1 MFVGDFL
8 KIYDQNVRQYKMELE
23 KKIEILTK
31 GAKYDVSC
39 SSSGVERKGKKG
51 KLGSAAAPGI
61 CHSFTPDGR
70 CVSLLKILMSNS
82 CDYNCAYCVNRQS
95 NDGERAT
102 FTPEELV
109 RLTMDFYRRNYIEGL
124 FLSSAVCNNPDYTM
138 ERMVQVVKLL
148 RVREGFNG
156 YIHLKGIPGTSEE
169 ILEEAGRYVDRMS
182 MNLELPTKKSLRLL
196 APQKDTKQITAP
208 MHYLKDKIS
217 EAKTLKQ
224 QFRNA
229 PDFVPAGQTTQMM
242 IGATNDTDYNIMMV
256 SEGMYDAYAMK
267 RVYYSAYIPVV
278 QENSLLPTTVEAP
291 LLREH
296 RLYQADWLLRF
307 YGFKAKEL
315 LSDAQQNLD
324 LEVDPKC
331 FWALQH
337 LNFFP
342 VEVNKAH
349 KSFLLR
355 VPGIGPISA
364 ERIVKGRRY
373 GKLTYDNLKKMG
385 VVLKRAKYF
394 ILCNGKY
401 YGGQIQSS
409 EKIRSKLVLHDP
421 MMIKL
426 NPNQLRMD
434 NLFPEVFKNERL
446 HIR

>member
-1 MFVGDFL
+1 MGIL

-337 LNFFP
+337 LNF
-342 VEVNKAH
+342 
-349 KSFLLR
+349 SL
-355 VPGIGPISA
+355 
-364 ERIVKGRRY
+364 
-373 GKLTYDNLKKMG
+373 
-385 VVLKRAKYF
+385 
-394 ILCNGKY
+394 
-401 YGGQIQSS
+401 
-409 EKIRSKLVLHDP
+409 
-421 MMIKL
+421 
-426 NPNQLRMD
+426 
-434 NLFPEVFKNERL
+434 
-446 HIR
+446 

>member
-1 MFVGDFL
+1 V
-8 KIYDQNVRQYKMELE
+8 KVVRELE
-23 KKIEILTK
+23 FEKKVEILTR

-39 SSSGVERKGKKG
+39 SSSGVDRKGKKG
-51 KLGSAAAPGI
+51 QLGSAAAPGI

-70 CVSLLKILMSNS
+70 CVSLLKILMSNN
-82 CDYNCAYCVNRQS
+82 CDYNCAYCVNRTS

-124 FLSSAVCNNPDYTM
+124 FLSSAVCNNADYTM
-138 ERMVQVVKLL
+138 ERMIAVVKLL
-148 RVREGFNG
+148 REREGFNG

-169 ILEEAGRYVDRMS
+169 LLHQAGRFADRMS
-182 MNLELPTKKSLRLL
+182 MNLELPTKKSLKLL
-196 APQKDTKQITAP
+196 APQKSTQQITAP
-208 MHYLKDKIS
+208 MHYLKNKI
-217 EAKTLKQ
+217 EETKTLQ
-224 QFRNA
+224 QQYRKA
-229 PDFVPAGQTTQMM
+229 PSFVPAGQTTQMM

-256 SEGMYDAYAMK
+256 SEGMYQAYQMK

-278 QENSLLPTTVEAP
+278 KENSLLPTVVEAP

-315 LSDAQQNLD
+315 LSEQHQQLD
-324 LEVDPKC
+324 LEMDPKC

-337 LNFFP
+337 LNLFP

-349 KSFLLR
+349 ISFLLR
-355 VPGIGPISA
+355 IPGIGPVSA
-364 ERIVKGRRY
+364 QRIVKGRRY
-373 GKLTYDNLKKMG
+373 GKLNYDALKKMG

-394 ILCNGKY
+394 ILCDGKF
-401 YGGQIQSS
+401 YGGSS
-409 EKIRSKLVLHDP
+409 VTPETIRTKLVLEDP
-421 MMIKL
+421 TMKKM

-434 NLFPEVFKNERL
+434 TTFPEVFM
-446 HIR
+446 HV

>member
-1 MFVGDFL
+1 M
-8 KIYDQNVRQYKMELE
+8 RQFKMELE
-23 KKIEILTK
+23 KKVDILTS

-39 SSSGVERKGKKG
+39 SSSGVGRKGKKG
-51 KLGSAAAPGI
+51 QVGSAAAPGI

-95 NDGERAT
+95 SDIERAT

-124 FLSSAVCNNPDYTM
+124 FLSSAVCKNPDYTM
-138 ERMVQVVKLL
+138 ERMLAVVRLL
-148 RVREGFNG
+148 REREGFNG

-169 ILEEAGRYVDRMS
+169 ILEQAGRYVDRMS
-182 MNLELPTKKSLRLL
+182 MNLELPTKKSLKLL
-196 APQKDTKQITAP
+196 APQKETKQITKP

-224 QFRNA
+224 QFKNA
-229 PDFVPAGQTTQMM
+229 PNFVPAGQTTQMM
-242 IGATNDTDYNIMMV
+242 IGATKDSDYNIMMV

-278 QENSLLPTTVEAP
+278 KENSLLPTTVKSP

-307 YGFKAKEL
+307 YGFKTKEL
-315 LSDAQQNLD
+315 LSEAQQNLD
-324 LEVDPKC
+324 LELDPKS

-349 KSFLLR
+349 KSLLLR
-355 VPGIGPISA
+355 VPGIGPVSV
-364 ERIVKGRRY
+364 ERIIKGRRY
-373 GKLTYDNLKKMG
+373 GKLGYEHLKKMG

-394 ILCNGKY
+394 ILCDGKY
-401 YGGQIQSS
+401 YGGHIQSS
-409 EKIRSKLVLHDP
+409 DKIREKLIVDDP
-421 MMIKL
+421 AMIKL

-434 NLFPEVFKNERL
+434 NLFPEVFKSERL